1 MQVGLVMTA
10 QNLHNGHNR
19 PYPFG
24 LKGDKLSKSNIR
36 ETEVTESEFP
46 KLLIKFTHSL
56 EAAIFAA
63 RWLLAPFYI
72 GLVCSLFLILI
83 KFSQEFV
90 SFVTNIWGQGL
101 DETEMS
107 LLSLL
112 DFALLANLVLIVV
125 FAGYENFVSKIEA
138 AENSVDRPEW
148 MGKVDFSGLKLKL
161 IGSLVAISVIELLKD
176 FMKAE
181 THVSDGLVWRIAI
194 HLVFVIS
201 GLLFAVM
208 DTIAARTDALIDSKM
223 DHRS

>member
-1 MQVGLVMTA
+1 MPKTT
-10 QNLHNGHNR
+10 NTE
-19 PYPFG
+19 
-24 LKGDKLSKSNIR
+24 I
-36 ETEVTESEFP
+36 ETKISDDP
-46 KLLIKFTHSL
+46 KLFYKFTQTL
-56 EAAIFAA
+56 ESAIFAA

-72 GLVCSLFLILI
+72 GLVFSLFLILI

-90 SFVTNIWGQGL
+90 SFVRNIWGEGL

-181 THVSDGLVWRIAI
+181 NHVSDGLIWRIAI

-208 DTIAARTDALIDSKM
+208 DTIAARTDALLEAKM